1 MDYTLKDIKKLLY
14 KTNTYAELTRYIDS
28 KTQLENF
35 LREFDYVRDLNESE
49 GRTNRVSHLEEDTL
63 GINYIYTD
71 DNNDKYM
78 VTIVKYKDNIVAL
91 TYIKSKYET
100 EELIIGYRIIDNKDK
115 DCIDIIERLTGG
127 LVLITK
133 TPIESYRNINEK
145 KILIKIK

>member
-14 KTNTYAELTRYIDS
+14 KTNTYSELTRYIDS

-35 LREFDYVRDLNESE
+35 LKEFDYVRYLNESE
-49 GRTNRVSHLEEDTL
+49 GRTNIKSHLEDDTL

-78 VTIVKYKDNIVAL
+78 VTIVTYKDNIVAL

-100 EELIIGYRIIDNKDK
+100 KELIIGYRVIDNKDK
-115 DCIDIIERLTGG
+115 DCIDLMERLTRG
-127 LVLITK
+127 LTLIAK
-133 TPIESYRNINEK
+133 TPVESYRNISEK
-145 KILIKIK
+145 YTHKN

>member
-14 KTNTYAELTRYIDS
+14 KTNTYSELTRYIDS

-35 LREFDYVRDLNESE
+35 LKEFDYVKYINESE
-49 GRTNRVSHLEEDTL
+49 GITNSKSHLEDDTL

-78 VTIVKYKDNIVAL
+78 VTIVTYKDNIVAL

-100 EELIIGYRIIDNKDK
+100 KELIIGYRIIDNKDK
-115 DCIDIIERLTGG
+115 DCIDLMERLTRG
-127 LVLITK
+127 LTLIAK
-133 TPIESYRNINEK
+133 TPVESYRNISEK
-145 KILIKIK
+145 YTNKN

>member
-14 KTNTYAELTRYIDS
+14 KTNTYSELTRYIDS

-35 LREFDYVRDLNESE
+35 LKEFDYVKYINESE
-49 GRTNRVSHLEEDTL
+49 GITNSKSHLEDDTL

-78 VTIVKYKDNIVAL
+78 VTIVTYKDNIVAL

-100 EELIIGYRIIDNKDK
+100 KELIIGYRVIDNKDK
-115 DCIDIIERLTGG
+115 DCIDLMERLTRG
-127 LVLITK
+127 LTLIAK
-133 TPIESYRNINEK
+133 TPVESYRNISEK
-145 KILIKIK
+145 YTNKN

>member
-1 MDYTLKDIKKLLY
+1 MDYTLKAIKKLLY
-14 KTNTYAELTRYIDS
+14 KTNTYSELTRYIDS
-28 KTQLENF
+28 KKQLENF
-35 LREFDYVRDLNESE
+35 LKEFDYVQYINESE
-49 GRTNRVSHLEEDTL
+49 GRTNIKSHLEDDTF

-115 DCIDIIERLTGG
+115 DCIDLMERLTRG
-127 LVLITK
+127 LTLIAK
-133 TPIESYRNINEK
+133 TPVESYRNISEK
-145 KILIKIK
+145 YTNKN

>member
-14 KTNTYAELTRYIDS
+14 KTNTYSELTRYIDS

-35 LREFDYVRDLNESE
+35 LKEFEYVQYINESE
-49 GRTNRVSHLEEDTL
+49 GRTNIKSHLEDDTF

-78 VTIVKYKDNIVAL
+78 ETKVTYKDNIVAL

-100 EELIIGYRIIDNKDK
+100 KELIIGYRVIDNKDK
-115 DCIDIIERLTGG
+115 DCIDLMERLTRG
-127 LVLITK
+127 LTLIAK
-133 TPIESYRNINEK
+133 TPVESYRNISEK
-145 KILIKIK
+145 YTHKN

>member
-14 KTNTYAELTRYIDS
+14 KTNTYSELTRYIDS

-35 LREFDYVRDLNESE
+35 LKEFDYVQYINESE
-49 GRTNRVSHLEEDTL
+49 GRTNIKSHLEDDTF

-78 VTIVKYKDNIVAL
+78 VTIVTYKDNIVAL

-100 EELIIGYRIIDNKDK
+100 KELIIGYRIIDNKDK

-127 LVLITK
+127 LILITK
-133 TPIESYRNINEK
+133 TPIESYRSINEK
-145 KILIKIK
+145 YTYKN

>member
-14 KTNTYAELTRYIDS
+14 KTNTYSELTRYIDS

-35 LREFDYVRDLNESE
+35 LKEFDYVRYLNESE
-49 GRTNRVSHLEEDTL
+49 GRTNIKSHLEDDTF

-78 VTIVKYKDNIVAL
+78 VTIVTYKDNIVAL

-100 EELIIGYRIIDNKDK
+100 KELIIGYRVIDNKDK
-115 DCIDIIERLTGG
+115 DCIDLMERLTRG
-127 LVLITK
+127 LTLIAK
-133 TPIESYRNINEK
+133 TPVESYRNISEK
-145 KILIKIK
+145 YTHKN

>member
-14 KTNTYAELTRYIDS
+14 KTNTYSELTRYIDS
-28 KTQLENF
+28 KKQLENF
-35 LREFDYVRDLNESE
+35 LKEFDYVLYLNESE
-49 GRTNRVSHLEEDTL
+49 GRTNRESHLEEDTL

-115 DCIDIIERLTGG
+115 DCIDLMERLTRG
-127 LVLITK
+127 LTLIAK
-133 TPIESYRNINEK
+133 TPVESYRNISEK
-145 KILIKIK
+145 YTNKN

>member
-14 KTNTYAELTRYIDS
+14 KTNTYSELTRYIDS

-35 LREFDYVRDLNESE
+35 LKEFEYVQYINESE
-49 GRTNRVSHLEEDTL
+49 GRTNIKSHLEDDTF

-100 EELIIGYRIIDNKDK
+100 KELIIGYRVIDNKDK
-115 DCIDIIERLTGG
+115 DCIDLMERLTRG
-127 LVLITK
+127 LTLIAK
-133 TPIESYRNINEK
+133 TPIESYRNISEK
-145 KILIKIK
+145 NTYKN

>member
-1 MDYTLKDIKKLLY
+1 MVYTLKDIKKLLY

-49 GRTNRVSHLEEDTL
+49 GITNSKSHLEDDTF

-78 VTIVKYKDNIVAL
+78 VTIVTYKDNIVAL

-100 EELIIGYRIIDNKDK
+100 KELIIGYRVIDNKDK
-115 DCIDIIERLTGG
+115 DCIDLMERLTRG
-127 LVLITK
+127 LTLIAK
-133 TPIESYRNINEK
+133 TPVESYRNISEK
-145 KILIKIK
+145 YTNKN

>member
-35 LREFDYVRDLNESE
+35 LKEFDYVRYLNESE
-49 GRTNRVSHLEEDTL
+49 GRTNIKSHLEDDTL

-78 VTIVKYKDNIVAL
+78 VTIVTYKDNIVAL

-100 EELIIGYRIIDNKDK
+100 KELIIGYRVIDNKDK
-115 DCIDIIERLTGG
+115 DCIDLMERLTRG
-127 LVLITK
+127 LTLIAK
-133 TPIESYRNINEK
+133 TPVESYRNISEK
-145 KILIKIK
+145 YTNKN